1 MIVDM
6 NGQPAGQTRMYCWL
20 PPPKRRRRRKK
31 KRLRNYRSKRG
42 KWSSE
47 TNQKA
52 RQNAGKMKT

>member
-31 KRLRNYRSKRG
+31 KMTKKLQEQERKVEFRN
-42 KWSSE
+42 
-47 TNQKA
+47 
-52 RQNAGKMKT
+52 